1 MTSQTELQHLEQQA
15 MLAMRNG
22 QHPEASRLWETVLQ
36 VLPDSSRALAA
47 LAQCR
52 FLQGDFR
59 AAQTALERLITVEP
73 GSHQHWISLALTHQ
87 RIGDESGEENA
98 IREALKIDAYNLHA
112 LILKAAL
119 LEKQGKSH
127 QAATAH
133 GAVASVAPPLDKL
146 PPEIRHAVMHA
157 MQYRDRYQAELAQ
170 YLDASLQTEMNEMDS
185 AGKSRFGLAL
195 DIVSGRKQRYESQ
208 SMVFHYPGL
217 LPVEFFDRKHFPWM
231 DGVEA
236 QTSVIRDEF
245 LQVLSTE
252 EGFSPY
258 LTYASDLPLNQFAE
272 LNNSPRWSAFHL
284 KKSGAVVQENAGKC
298 PATLEALSSVP
309 QPEQPGR
316 TPAAMFS
323 LLKPH
328 TRIPPH
334 TGVTN
339 TRLVTHLPLI
349 VPGKC
354 GFRVGNTT
362 REWVPGTAWVF
373 DDTIEHEAWNLS
385 DKLRVILIFDVWH
398 PALSE
403 SERMMITNLMRH
415 LNAFT
420 GETTSADL

>member
-1 MTSQTELQHLEQQA
+1 MTSPTELQHLEQQA

-22 QHPEASRLWETVLQ
+22 QLSEANQLWETLLQ
-36 VLPDSSRALAA
+36 AAPNSPRTLAA
-47 LAQCR
+47 LAQSR
-52 FLQGDFR
+52 FLQGDFNG
-59 AAQTALERLITVEP
+59 AKTALERLIALEP
-73 GSHQHWISLALTHQ
+73 ANPQHWISLALTSQ
-87 RIGDESGEENA
+87 RMSDEVGEENA
-98 IREALKIDAYNLHA
+98 IREALIIDAYNLHA

-157 MQYRDRYQAELAQ
+157 MQYRDRYQTKLAN
-170 YLDASLQTEMNEMDS
+170 YLDENLHAEISAMDS
-185 AGKSRFGLAL
+185 AGKDRFGFAL
-195 DIVSGRKQRYESQ
+195 DILSGRKQRYESQ

-231 DGVEA
+231 ESVEA
-236 QTSVIRDEF
+236 QTSTIRDEF
-245 LQVLSTE
+245 MQVLSAE
-252 EGFSPY
+252 EGFTPY

-284 KKSGAVVQENAGKC
+284 KKSGEVIRENADKC
-298 PATLEALSSVP
+298 PATMAALSGVP
-309 QPEQPGR
+309 QPDQPGR

-339 TRLVTHLPLI
+339 SRLVTHLPLI
-349 VPGKC
+349 VPEKC

-362 REWVPGTAWVF
+362 REWVPGIAWVF

-385 DKLRVILIFDVWH
+385 DKLRVVLIFDVWH

-403 SERMMITNLMRH
+403 SERMMITSLMRH
-415 LNAFT
+415 LNTFT
-420 GETTSADL
+420 GETPSADL